1 MTGPMKKLLL
11 HVCCG
16 PCSPYVLERLRASGF
31 QVTGFFCNPNIQP
44 FREYEFRR
52 LEVARLAEKLA
63 WPVLF
68 PAYGMMEWFA
78 AVRGLEREPE
88 RGRRCSLCFQ
98 LRLRKTFLYARAN
111 GFDAVASTLSISPY
125 KSTVQVNE
133 QGLALARET
142 GVEFLAENFKKRD
155 GWQVARLKAAALGIR
170 HQDYCGCVFS
180 KAERLLRLRK

>member
-1 MTGPMKKLLL
+1 VKKLLL

-16 PCSPYVLERLRASGF
+16 PCSPHVLEQLRAAGF

-52 LEVARLAEKLA
+52 LEVARLAEKLS
-63 WPVLF
+63 WPVVF
-68 PAYGMMEWFA
+68 APYDMAEWFA

-88 RGRRCSLCFQ
+88 RGRRCSVCFR
-98 LRLRKTFLYARAN
+98 LRLRKTMLHARIS
-111 GFDAVASTLSISPY
+111 GFDIVASTLSISPY
-125 KSTVQVNE
+125 KSTAQVNA
-133 QGLALARET
+133 QGLELARET
-142 GVEFLAENFKKRD
+142 GVDFLAENFKKRD
-155 GWQVARLKAAALGIR
+155 GWPAARARAAALGIR